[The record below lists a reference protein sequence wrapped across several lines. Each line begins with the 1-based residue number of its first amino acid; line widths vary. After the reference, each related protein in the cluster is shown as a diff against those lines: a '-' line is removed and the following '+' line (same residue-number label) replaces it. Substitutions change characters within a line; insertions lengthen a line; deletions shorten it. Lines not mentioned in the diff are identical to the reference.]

1 MTVAAAV
8 RGQLDWLLSH
18 FVQQTRGSIH
28 ALVVSG
34 DGMPLAVSQQVD
46 EMLADRLSAAAAGL
60 VSLAR
65 GTALLLRAEPVSQTI
80 VEMAGGYLFATSVS
94 QDSTLVVFTER
105 DCDMGLVAHEMTLLA
120 TRVGH
125 ALIPAPRN
133 GIGRSQ
139 P

>member
-1 MTVAAAV
+1 MTVAGAV

-18 FVQQTRGSIH
+18 FVQQTQGAIH

-34 DGMPLAVSQQVD
+34 DGMPLAVSGQVD
-46 EMLADRLSAAAAGL
+46 EMLADRLCAAAAGL

-65 GTALLLRAEPVSQTI
+65 GTALLLNAKPVTQTI

-94 QDSTLVVFTER
+94 EDSTLVVVTVR
-105 DCDMGLVAHEMTLLA
+105 DCDMGLIAHEMTLLA

-133 GIGRSQ
+133 GLGRTW